1 MRFFFPRA
9 VLLFLVLAASGS
21 SGGLR
26 AATFPE
32 PSPAKCRVPLELLAD
47 PSPYSL
53 AQKTDEF
60 PPPPSG
66 DRGYD
71 VLSYDLDLQLFPAS
85 KSLNGSVDIG
95 LTALAGDLFR
105 VRLDLVADL
114 ICDGVTFRGGAAAF
128 THQGDSLV
136 VTLDEPLASSR
147 PETLTVHW
155 HGRPPPHGNF
165 RSGLMFRIHDSGTP
179 DDPADD
185 MPIVANQNQ
194 PWSAHSWWPCKDHP
208 SDKARVSLRAMVP
221 DPLQVISNGTL
232 LAEDIPQAG
241 WRRFAWREEYPIAV
255 YLISVA
261 ATNYVSWSEDCSV
274 SAGGPVRLD
283 FHVFP
288 QDRAK
293 AEIDLAPTCD
303 MMEFMT
309 VLAGP
314 YPFSGE
320 KYAQVEIKWFGSME
334 HQTATSLSPIVF
346 TGDHRWELVVIHE
359 LAHQWFGDSLTPSV
373 WADIWLNEGFARYCE
388 ALWVEHVSGHE
399 AYLDYMWVI
408 GPKRHPDLF
417 VNDGVLVDPD
427 PILPNNLI
435 YDKGAWVLHMLRMLI
450 GRPAFNDFLATYA
463 TAPELV
469 LGSVTLADMIAYAEA
484 AAGRDLSGF
493 FDPWLATSEVP
504 VIRTDTKTIQP
515 PLGSYGVEV
524 TFTQQQS
531 PVFEVAVPIVIHTA
545 CDSLPELV
553 TLTRAKETF
562 SWTTSCRVDSV
573 SVDPLGMVLMQ
584 TWLTPPAVL
593 QVEGPWPNPVLAAGA
608 EFRIYLTS
616 ERKTIAK
623 LYDTRGRLIHEE
635 DLGILAATGPRNDPA
650 TEPHVWNW
658 PPAGGAARLAAGV
671 YWVEFNAS
679 GARAVRKLT
688 LLN

>member
-1 MRFFFPRA
+1 MKSFFLLA
-9 VLLFLVLAASGS
+9 CLFLPAAALSGS
-21 SGGLR
+21 ATGLF

-32 PSPAKCRVPLELLAD
+32 PSPAKCRIPVEWMADD
-47 PSPYSL
+47 PSFFPDPKASEY
-53 AQKTDEF
+53 

-71 VLSYDLDLQLFPAS
+71 VLSYDLDLQMFPDDR
-85 KSLNGSVDIG
+85 SLSGAVDIG
-95 LTALAGDLFR
+95 LTAVSENLIR
-105 VRLDLVADL
+105 IRLDLVNDL
-114 ICDGVTFRGGAAAF
+114 ICDGVTFRGGEAAF

-136 VTLDEPLASSR
+136 VNLDVPLASSR
-147 PETLTVHW
+147 PETLTVRW

-165 RSGLMFRIHDSGTP
+165 HSGMMFRIHDSGTP

-185 MPIVANQNQ
+185 MPVIANQNQ

-208 SDKARVSLRAMVP
+208 SDKAQVSLRAAVP

-232 LAEDIPQAG
+232 LYEDVPQPG

-255 YLISVA
+255 YLVSLA

-274 SAGGPVRLD
+274 SSGDPVHLD

-288 QDRAK
+288 QDRDK

-303 MMEFMT
+303 MMDFMT

-314 YPFSGE
+314 YPFTGE
-320 KYAQVEIKWFGSME
+320 KYAQVEFKWFGSME

-346 TGDHRWELVVIHE
+346 TGDHRFELVVIHE
-359 LAHQWFGDSLTPSV
+359 LAHQWFGDSLTPSA
-373 WADIWLNEGFARYCE
+373 WADIWLNEGFARYIE
-388 ALWVEHVSGHE
+388 ALWVEHVSGRE
-399 AYLDYMWVI
+399 AYQDYMWEI

-417 VNDGVLVDPD
+417 VNDGILSDPD
-427 PILPNNLI
+427 PILPNTLI

-450 GRPAFNDFLATYA
+450 GRPAFNEFLATYA

-469 LGSVTLADMIAYAEA
+469 LGSVTLADMIGYAEA

-493 FDPWLATSEVP
+493 FDPWLGTSAVP
-504 VIRTDTKTIQP
+504 VVSTGINTHRTPEGDYDVQ
-515 PLGSYGVEV
+515 V
-524 TFTQQQS
+524 TFSQLQN
-531 PVFEVAVPIVIHTA
+531 PVFEVAIPVVIHTG
-545 CDSLPELV
+545 CGSQSEIV

-562 SWTTSCRVDSV
+562 SWTTTCRVDSV
-573 SVDPLGMVLMQ
+573 SVDPDEMVLMQ
-584 TWLTPPAVL
+584 TASTPAPVL
-593 QVEGPWPNPVLAAGA
+593 QVEGPWPNPVSAAGA

-616 ERKTIAK
+616 ERKTTAK

-635 DLGILAATGPRNDPA
+635 DLGILAATGPRDDPA

-658 PPAGGAARLAAGV
+658 PFTGGTARLAAGV